1 MKKDELVIGDY
12 TFDSRLMIGS
22 GKFASYA
29 QMSEVLKASQ
39 SEVITLAIR
48 RINLE
53 QEEDNILNYIPE
65 KVKVLPNT
73 AGATNAEE
81 AIKMAKIIKKITPTR
96 LIKLEVIN
104 DNITLLPDNE
114 ESLKAIPVLKELGFT
129 VLVYMNPDVVMMR
142 KMEKAGADA
151 VMPLGAMIGSNRGF
165 QTTETVRT
173 MIEYATV
180 PIIVDAG
187 LGSPSDAV
195 VAMELGCSAVL
206 LNTAI
211 ATSENPKLMASA
223 FHHAVIAG
231 RQSYLAKKGRVLAGA
246 SASSPSLEFL
256 NYE

>member
-1 MKKDELVIGDY
+1 MKTDELVIGDY
-12 TFDSRLMIGS
+12 TFNSRLMIGS
-22 GKFASYA
+22 GKFSSYG
-29 QMSEVLKASQ
+29 QMREVLKVSQ

-53 QEEDNILNYIPE
+53 QEEDNILNYIPDN
-65 KVKVLPNT
+65 VKVLPNT

-81 AIKMAKIIKKITPTR
+81 AIKMAKIIKAITPTR
-96 LIKLEVIN
+96 LIKLEIIN

-114 ESLKAIPVLKELGFT
+114 ESLKAIDALKELGFT

-142 KMEKAGADA
+142 KMERAGADA
-151 VMPLGAMIGSNRGF
+151 IMPLGAMIGSNRGF
-165 QTTETVRT
+165 QTKEIVKA
-173 MIEYATV
+173 MIKYAKV

-187 LGSPSDAV
+187 LGAPSDAL

-211 ATSENPKLMASA
+211 ATSDNPALMASA

-231 RQSYLAKKGRVLAGA
+231 RQSFLAKKGRVLEGA

>member
-1 MKKDELVIGDY
+1 MKTDKLVIGEY
-12 TFDSRLMIGS
+12 VFNSRLMIGS
-22 GKFASYA
+22 GKFSSYQ
-29 QMSEVLKASQ
+29 QMGEVLKASQ

-53 QEEDNILNYIPE
+53 QEADNILNYIPE

-73 AGATNAEE
+73 AGASNAQE
-81 AIKMAKIIKKITPTR
+81 AIKMAKIIKKITPTK

-114 ESLKAIPVLKELGFT
+114 ESLKAIAPLKELGFT

-142 KMEKAGADA
+142 KMEHAGADA
-151 VMPLGAMIGSNRGF
+151 IMPLGAMIGSNRGF
-165 QTTETVRT
+165 QTKETVRT
-173 MIEYATV
+173 MLEYAKV

-187 LGSPSDAV
+187 LGAPTDALA
-195 VAMELGCSAVL
+195 AMELGCSAVL

-211 ATSENPKLMASA
+211 ATSDKPELMASA

-231 RQSYLAKKGRVLAGA
+231 RQSYLAKRGRVLKGA

>member
-1 MKKDELVIGDY
+1 MDNDELVIGEY
-12 TFDSRLMIGS
+12 IFNSRLMIGS
-22 GKFASYA
+22 GKFENYN
-29 QMSEVLKASQ
+29 QMGEVLKASK

-53 QEEDNILNYIPE
+53 QKEDSILSYIPE
-65 KVKVLPNT
+65 EVKVLPNT

-81 AIKMAKIIKKITPTR
+81 AIKMAKIIKEITPSK

-104 DNITLLPDNE
+104 DNMTLLPDNE
-114 ESLKAIPVLKELGFT
+114 ESLKAIASLKELGFT

-151 VMPLGAMIGSNRGF
+151 IMPLGAMIGSNRGF
-165 QTTETVRT
+165 QTKEIVRT
-173 MIEYATV
+173 MIEYAKV

-187 LGSPSDAV
+187 LGAPSDALM
-195 VAMELGCSAVL
+195 AMELGCSAVL

-211 ATSENPKLMASA
+211 ASSQNPILMASG
-223 FHHAVIAG
+223 FRHAVIAG
-231 RQSYLAKKGRVLAGA
+231 RQAYLAKKGRVLKGA